1 MLLTKLH
8 IPPAG
13 NNIVHRSE
21 LYEKLNTGLSRKL
34 ILVSA
39 PAGFGKTTV
48 VSDWIDQKKIPT
60 AWFSLDNGDNDPA
73 DFLSYII
80 SGIQSIHPAFGQSA
94 LKLLNSPNK
103 PSVESIASLL
113 INDILSI
120 SQNFL
125 LVLDDFHLIK
135 SYEVVNLVTYLLEH
149 IPGNIHIVILT
160 RSDPALSLS
169 RLRSQHQLVELRSS
183 DLSFSANDISVL
195 FNKKLKLG
203 LSIDDI
209 YSLETKTEGW
219 IAGLQ
224 LTALSMEGRDD
235 IPKFIQ
241 DLKGDNRYIM
251 DYLMEEVL
259 KIQTD
264 DIKEFLLQTSI
275 LEQMSA
281 SLCNAVLNRNDSQQ
295 VLDTLEK
302 NNMFVIPLDTERSW
316 YRYHHLFAELLK
328 QRLQQ
333 KDQML
338 IIDIQNKACD
348 WFEQNN
354 MYNLAIEHAL
364 AIKNYAKSIQLL
376 GEIVESMW
384 KNGLHAAILKYG
396 DLIPDELI
404 KNNPEFCLYYAWIL
418 ISAGKLEQAKPYLTS
433 AENITANRLNAK
445 NISNEFIDYNK
456 NQLGRIFV
464 AFAYLNSNEE
474 HPERIIEYCE
484 KAMENLKE
492 ENPLWFSWIWFSYG
506 IAYFSGGDI
515 QESNKAFK
523 NAWEYGKKSGN
534 LSLISTIA
542 FRVADIEQQLGHY
555 KSAYKKCSDL
565 LTFMKERGY
574 SQIAKTEWTY
584 AGLFIV
590 MASTQAVW
598 ANMDKAHEYIK
609 IAYDLGKTTKD
620 ISIKIPILLIYS
632 MVLYECGD
640 TTGAEKKINEMEDII
655 KQNYIPPFLTHIYL
669 SSKIF
674 ILIEMGQLD
683 QAENL
688 ISEYGL
694 GLDKKKSHID
704 DAAYISYARL
714 LITQYKLDEAESLLS
729 ELFALANKSKRIER
743 LIGIKMYYAIIYKMR
758 GNHEKA
764 VINVIEAMEMAE
776 NENLFSY
783 FLFDLHHT
791 KDLLNEVFKIQAT
804 AKTKIPAKFVDTLK
818 LLIERKE
825 KIKKIHVTIY
835 LSARELDTLKLIAED
850 LMNQEIADKLFISL
864 HTVKTHVKNI
874 LLKLEVGSRIRAVA
888 KAKELGII

>member
-13 NNIVHRSE
+13 NNIVHRPE
-21 LYEKLNTGLSRKL
+21 LCEKLNTGLNRKL

-48 VSDWIDQKKIPT
+48 VSDWIDQNKIPT
-60 AWFSLDNGDNDPA
+60 AWFSLDKGDNDPA
-73 DFLSYII
+73 EFLSYII
-80 SGIQSIHPAFGQSA
+80 SGIQTLDSAFGEGA
-94 LKLLNSPNK
+94 LRLLNSPNS
-103 PSVESIASLL
+103 PSVESIAALV
-113 INDILSI
+113 INDILGI

-135 SYEVVNLVTYLLEH
+135 SNEVLDFVTYFLEH
-149 IPGNIHIVILT
+149 IPGNIHIVMLT

-169 RLRSQHQLVELRSS
+169 RLRSQHQLIELRSS
-183 DLSFSANDISVL
+183 DLGFTANDISVL

-203 LSIDDI
+203 LSHDDV
-209 YSLETKTEGW
+209 YALETKTEGW

-224 LTALSMEGRDD
+224 LTALSMQGRDD
-235 IPKFIQ
+235 IHKFIQ
-241 DLKGDNRYIM
+241 DFKGDNRYIM

-259 KIQTD
+259 KIQSD
-264 DIKEFLLQTSI
+264 DVGEFLLQTSI

-281 SLCNAVLNRNDSQQ
+281 PLCNSVLNRHDSQQ
-295 VLDTLEK
+295 ILEALEK
-302 NNMFVIPLDTERSW
+302 NNMFVIPLDEERTW
-316 YRYHHLFAELLK
+316 YRYHHLFADLLK
-328 QRLQQ
+328 QRLH
-333 KDQML
+333 L
-338 IIDIQNKACD
+338 REKATLVELHNRAGE
-348 WFEQNN
+348 WFNN
-354 MYNLAIEHAL
+354 NSMPLLAIEHTVESE
-364 AIKNYAKSIQLL
+364 NFEKSIQFL
-376 GEIVESMW
+376 GEIAETMW
-384 KNGLHAAILKYG
+384 KNGQHAAILKYG
-396 DLIPDELI
+396 DLLPDELI

-456 NQLGRIFV
+456 NLSGRIFV

-484 KAMENLKE
+484 KAIENLKE
-492 ENPLWFSWIWFSYG
+492 EDPLWFSWIWYSYG

-523 NAWEYGKKSGN
+523 NAWEYGKQSGN

-565 LTFMKERGY
+565 LTFMQERGY

-609 IAYDLGKTTKD
+609 IAYDLGNTTKD
-620 ISIKIPILLIYS
+620 ISIKIPILMIYS

-640 TTGAEKKINEMEDII
+640 TTGAEKKMNEMEDII
-655 KQNYIPPFLTHIYL
+655 KQNYIPPFLAHIYL

-694 GLDKKKSHID
+694 ELDKKKSHID

-714 LITQYKLDEAESLLS
+714 LIAQYKLDEAESLLS
-729 ELFALANKSKRIER
+729 ELFALANESKRIER
-743 LIGIKMYYAIIYKMR
+743 LIGIKMYYAIIHKMR

-764 VINVIEAMEMAE
+764 VLNVIEAMEMAE

-783 FLFDLHHT
+783 FLFDLQHT

-804 AKTKIPAKFVDTLK
+804 AKTRIPAKFVETLK

-825 KIKKIHVTIY
+825 KIKKIPAAIY

-874 LLKLEVGSRIRAVA
+874 LLKLDVGSRIRAVA